1 MFITILFAGF
11 IGAIIGFIF
20 GYLVKQESRYQDGLS
35 DGNREGYMRSVADRA
50 NAILRK
56 QREESE

>member
-1 MFITILFAGF
+1 MFITILFAGI

-20 GYLVKQESRYQDGLS
+20 GYLVKQEASYQDGLS

-56 QREESE
+56 QKEESQ